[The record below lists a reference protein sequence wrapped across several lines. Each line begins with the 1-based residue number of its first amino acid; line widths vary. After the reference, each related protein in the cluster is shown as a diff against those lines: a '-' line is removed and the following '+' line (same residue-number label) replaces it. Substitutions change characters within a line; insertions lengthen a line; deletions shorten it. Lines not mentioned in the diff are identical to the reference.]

1 MDDALIARLS
11 VCLGITIPSTR
22 LRLQRLF
29 NGDPKQSLTT
39 EARLILELIKSMDD
53 TDPPKATSRRN
64 RIKASIIDFQGMAD
78 SLGISLQSLQLRMR
92 RHLEPGADST
102 FLDCAETDLL
112 GISHLSE
119 NEKRQLRAR
128 LGMIH

>member
-1 MDDALIARLS
+1 MDDALITRLS
-11 VCLGITIPSTR
+11 GCLGISVQSTR

-29 NGDPKQSLTT
+29 GGDATQSLIT

-53 TDPPKATSRRN
+53 AAHPKDTSRRN
-64 RIKASIIDFQGMAD
+64 RKKTPIDFQGLAD
-78 SLGISLQSLQLRMR
+78 NLGISLQSLQLRMR

>member
-1 MDDALIARLS
+1 MDDVLIARLS
-11 VCLGITIPSTR
+11 ERLGITVPSTR

-29 NGDPKQSLTT
+29 SNDAKQSPIA

-64 RIKASIIDFQGMAD
+64 RKKVPKDFQGMAD
-78 SLGISLQSLQLRMR
+78 RLGISLQSLQLRLW

-119 NEKRQLRAR
+119 HEKRQLRAR